1 MKRLILNI
9 YPGIQTHTEVSH
21 LPFITPLSRESRGIW
36 WTEQIIGGLKNILP
50 YIKLDEEIDFEH
62 ISWYTNTHR
71 GQPLAIYHAAE
82 PGKPGHLVD
91 GTKIPAGSG
100 KDIPVLKGVQRA
112 V

>member
-1 MKRLILNI
+1 MIYFDYVVRKYHLLLIKI
-9 YPGIQTHTEVSH
+9 VTTTAMSMHT
-21 LPFITPLSRESRGIW
+21 
-36 WTEQIIGGLKNILP
+36 
-50 YIKLDEEIDFEH
+50 H